1 MLAARLLRRCAPR
14 NDNTSLSLRAKR
26 SNLDGRQYTIST
38 RRVTLVALFLLLV
51 AGCAAPGE
59 PVPQSACLLPAQKPM
74 LVVELFF
81 GRNIPGRA
89 PVNEA
94 EWSDFVAQ
102 VITPN
107 FPDGFTVFNGAAG
120 QSGRPQGG
128 MIAREAPKIL
138 LAAAYPRPDL
148 KDRVAATIEAY
159 RARFPQKSVGLLTR
173 WECGAF

>member
-1 MLAARLLRRCAPR
+1 MPAADLP
-14 NDNTSLSLRAKR
+14 
-26 SNLDGRQYTIST
+26 
-38 RRVTLVALFLLLV
+38 
-51 AGCAAPGE
+51 P
-59 PVPQSACLLPAQKPM
+59 SACLLPGQKPM
-74 LVVELFF
+74 LVAELFF

-89 PVNEA
+89 PVSEA

-128 MIAREAPKIL
+128 MIAGEAPKIL

-148 KDRVAATIEAY
+148 KDRIAATIEAY
-159 RARFPQKSVGLLTR
+159 RARFPQKSVGVLTR

>member
-1 MLAARLLRRCAPR
+1 MHR
-14 NDNTSLSLRAKR
+14 
-26 SNLDGRQYTIST
+26 
-38 RRVTLVALFLLLV
+38 ALFTALLLLLL
-51 AGCAAPGE
+51 AGCAVPGE
-59 PVPQSACLLPAQKPM
+59 TVPPSACLLPAQKPM
-74 LVVELFF
+74 LVAELFF

-89 PVNEA
+89 PVSEA
-94 EWSDFVAQ
+94 EWADFVAR

-128 MIAREAPKIL
+128 MIAGEAPKIL

-148 KDRVAATIEAY
+148 KDRIAATIEAY
-159 RARFPQKSVGLLTR
+159 RARFPQKSVGVLTR

>member
-1 MLAARLLRRCAPR
+1 VRRFALLALP
-14 NDNTSLSLRAKR
+14 
-26 SNLDGRQYTIST
+26 
-38 RRVTLVALFLLLV
+38 LLLV
-51 AGCAAPGE
+51 TSCAAPGE
-59 PVPQSACLLPAQKPM
+59 TVPPSACLLPTQKPM

-89 PVNEA
+89 PVSEA
-94 EWSDFVAQ
+94 EWADFVAR

-107 FPDGFTVFNGAAG
+107 FPDGYTVFNGAAG
-120 QSGRPQGG
+120 QSGTPQAGL
-128 MIAREAPKIL
+128 IAREAPKIV

-148 KDRVAATIEAY
+148 KDRIAAAIDAY

>member
-1 MLAARLLRRCAPR
+1 VLA
-14 NDNTSLSLRAKR
+14 SAKR
-26 SNLDGRQYTIST
+26 RATVL
-38 RRVTLVALFLLLV
+38 ALLLL
-51 AGCAAPGE
+51 AGCAAPGGPPQSGE
-59 PVPQSACLLPAQKPM
+59 PLPQSACLLPAQKPM

-89 PVNEA
+89 PVSEA
-94 EWSDFVAQ
+94 EWADFVVR

-107 FPDGFTVFNGAAG
+107 FPDGYTVFNGAAG
-120 QSGRPQGG
+120 QSGAPQNGL
-128 MIAREAPKIL
+128 IAREAPMIV

-148 KDRVAATIEAY
+148 KDRIAATIEAY